1 MQMEAFLWLFLP
13 VFVAGG
19 SALLSYYIMQARM
32 EVALAKE
39 RESLAEARATIVSHK
54 ITLEERVRA
63 TEESSKRK
71 ALDDFMQDIRTEER
85 SYVRESKSLE
95 GSRKTMIMQERL
107 FFRNIP
113 LSNWIEHEM
122 LIEEGRDLN
131 QLPRESVF
139 ASAALPA
146 AGTAQLQASQPHAG
160 AAAQIQP
167 VQRTAM
173 PSDTPVVYPSVV
185 SAPAVHQPAVHQ
197 QEAPEK
203 RVAIT
208 RLLNEVG
215 PQRNAPLNEV
225 GPQRHALLNE
235 AGPLRSDTPHDDG
248 TRPETPL
255 VVEAAP
261 QQNSRPDVPL
271 GPTVLTHHA
280 AAFGA
285 Q

>member
-1 MQMEAFLWLFLP
+1 MQLEAFLWLFLP

-54 ITLEERVRA
+54 ITMEERVRA
-63 TEESSKRK
+63 TEESAKRK

-85 SYVRESKSLE
+85 SYVRESRSLD

-122 LIEEGRDLN
+122 LVEDGRDLN

-139 ASAALPA
+139 ASAALPVTENTQVH
-146 AGTAQLQASQPHAG
+146 TAQIPAASFTQTRPATG
-160 AAAQIQP
+160 
-167 VQRTAM
+167 
-173 PSDTPVVYPSVV
+173 PVV
-185 SAPAVHQPAVHQ
+185 
-197 QEAPEK
+197 PEQ

-208 RLLNEVG
+208 RLLSEVG
-215 PQRNAPLNEV
+215 PQRSASMNQA
-225 GPQRHALLNE
+225 GPQ
-235 AGPLRSDTPHDDG
+235 
-248 TRPETPL
+248 
-255 VVEAAP
+255 AP
-261 QQNSRPDVPL
+261 QETLDPAESQHDAPL
-271 GPTVLTHHA
+271 GPTVLTPHA